1 MPIKESKL
9 IKVLHS
15 KLVYLYCQVTD
26 STECKHY
33 WNFFHLYIFYLIE
46 FSSTHE
52 FFSTIAGNI
61 SNSSNIKLLEGIYSV
76 MVSPFISFTYWYF
89 MLFIYLFYFQIKGKR
104 KEEILG
110 INISSVTLLKM
121 GSKEKDG
128 RISRERLDSWTICE
142 IPKEGLISEN
152 KFNFRK
158 CPFELC
164 LNWCLG
170 ETVTSSVEHR
180 SPELR
185 GGTPCRQRF
194 RKS

>member
-1 MPIKESKL
+1 M
-9 IKVLHS
+9 
-15 KLVYLYCQVTD
+15 
-26 STECKHY
+26 
-33 WNFFHLYIFYLIE
+33 
-46 FSSTHE
+46 
-52 FFSTIAGNI
+52 GNI
-61 SNSSNIKLLEGIYSV
+61 SNSSNIKLLKGNSPVI
-76 MVSPFISFTYWYF
+76 VSPFTSFTYFSYWYF
-89 MLFIYLFYFQIKGKR
+89 MLFIYLFYFQIKAKR
-104 KEEILG
+104 KEETLRIH
-110 INISSVTLLKM
+110 ISSVTLLKM

-128 RISRERLDSWTICE
+128 RISSERLDSWTICE

-170 ETVTSSVEHR
+170 ETVASSVEHR

-185 GGTPCRQRF
+185 GGTPCRHSRF